1 MFKIIVNSSNKVKQT
16 LGSHGMT
23 PAEFF
28 RPFGSFKDK
37 GKNIKI
43 KIVTKEKTWENLRI
57 NFVDSY
63 EFKTGKKQQIEDY
76 TKEVLKQN
84 LPNIKQINYN
94 VRNFNFY

>member
-28 RPFGSFKDK
+28 RPFGSFK

-43 KIVTKEKTWENLRI
+43 KIVTKEKIWENLRI